1 MSPFETGGEPPAS
14 KRPDVPVVQ
23 QRTFWLGAAAGAG
36 LLVALVVSVITAG
49 LFLRM
54 AINSRLL
61 PGRSTPATLRSAAMA
76 CDPSGSGTSIADKG
90 KTLVIDGK
98 GEEDLRG
105 VDLAT
110 LDCLLGRLEVP
121 VAIKQ
126 KMFETRALDGRQD
139 GSWGR
144 LQASWSYHP
153 DQGLDLI
160 VTSE

>member
-1 MSPFETGGEPPAS
+1 
-14 KRPDVPVVQ
+14 
-23 QRTFWLGAAAGAG
+23 
-36 LLVALVVSVITAG
+36 
-49 LFLRM
+49 
-54 AINSRLL
+54 
-61 PGRSTPATLRSAAMA
+61 MA
-76 CDPSGSGTSIADKG
+76 CDPSGSGTSIADEG